1 MKIARD
7 QEVGFD
13 EFSRSCDLVE
23 EYFGRTIDE
32 VALHAPVS
40 RRQLVA
46 VLARA
51 QLSGRQLATD
61 GLTEEGNVVYQS
73 GHETLMWF
81 DRGFWTDLRGRH
93 HLEPDEGRAAREV
106 HRRIIEAID
115 GDVSYYNRERDPFV
129 LIERFGQYE

>member
-7 QEVGFD
+7 QEVAFD
-13 EFSRSCDLVE
+13 EFSRACDLVDD
-23 EYFGRTIDE
+23 YFGQTIDE

-51 QLSGRQLATD
+51 QLTGRQLAVD
-61 GLTEEGNVVYQS
+61 GLTEEGNVVYRS
-73 GHETLMWF
+73 AHETLFWY
-81 DRGFWTDLRGRH
+81 DAGFWSAMGDRH
-93 HLEPDEGRAAREV
+93 NLSADESRAAREV
-106 HRRIIEAID
+106 HRRIIEVID

-129 LIERFGQYE
+129 LIQRLGDSD